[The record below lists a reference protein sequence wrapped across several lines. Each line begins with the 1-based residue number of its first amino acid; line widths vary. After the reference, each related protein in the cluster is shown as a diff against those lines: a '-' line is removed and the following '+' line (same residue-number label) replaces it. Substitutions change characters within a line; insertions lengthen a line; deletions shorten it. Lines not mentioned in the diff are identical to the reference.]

1 MEPSTISGSTT
12 RQGSTLEGIAD
23 IEKMPSPVLDLPAAK
38 DEEQSSTDTVVDPP
52 PNGGLKA
59 WVQVLACYFLFFNT
73 W

>member
-1 MEPSTISGSTT
+1 MESSTISGSTT

-23 IEKMPSPVLDLPAAK
+23 MEKMPRAVLDLPAPK
-38 DEEQSSTDTVVDPP
+38 DEEQSSTGTVFGPP